1 MDTFIAGVILIA
13 AVAWSSLQ
21 ALLCAVSL
29 APSLP
34 TASIKPSASAETVA
48 SECAYGQTLI
58 IVRDLATRPS
68 IEKSAHGS

>member
-1 MDTFIAGVILIA
+1 MDMFIAGVILIA

-48 SECAYGQTLI
+48 SECKRGQTLI
-58 IVRDLATRPS
+58 ITRDLATHHTV
-68 IEKSAHGS
+68 ENSAHGS